1 MAETISLH
9 AADISCHHCA
19 ATIKR
24 ELASVQ
30 GIVAVEVD
38 VPTKTVRIEY
48 ETEQALTNAKEL
60 LAEIGYPV
68 IAN

>member
-1 MAETISLH
+1 MGSARRGPRGRVRI
-9 AADISCHHCA
+9 DVY
-19 ATIKR
+19 KR
-24 ELASVQ
+24 QVQ

-38 VPTKTVRIEY
+38 VSTKTVRIEY
-48 ETEQALTNAKEL
+48 ETEQALANAKEL